1 METAPKI
8 DKEYQKVEVVV
19 TKGTNVTLKVPYTGT
34 PIPNATW
41 YHKGQPLEKDGSPK
55 VRPVTDDMSCSK
67 KDIMLNLDIHVLIA
81 LVIR

>member
-19 TKGTNVTLKVPYTGT
+19 NKGSDVVLKVPYTGT

-41 YHKGQPLEKDGSPK
+41 THKGKPIDKSSSPK
-55 VRPVTDDMSCSK
+55 VSQGSLQGISQGIEVTW
-67 KDIMLNLDIHVLIA
+67 DIC
-81 LVIR
+81 R